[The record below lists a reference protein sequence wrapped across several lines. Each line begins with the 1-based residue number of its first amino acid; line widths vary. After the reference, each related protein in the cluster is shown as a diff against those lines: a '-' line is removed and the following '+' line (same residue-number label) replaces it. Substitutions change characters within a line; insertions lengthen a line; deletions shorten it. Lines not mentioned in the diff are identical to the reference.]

1 MVRDVY
7 STVKIS
13 ALFLKKKKPKNNNNF
28 IPNGFTLFGSFLK
41 FLFFKRK
48 FDLFLHTFNLFN
60 FLL

>member
-13 ALFLKKKKPKNNNNF
+13 ALFLKKTKNNNF